1 MAESHISSH
10 SQSPRS
16 LDTSLMVQL
25 ARKITEETEKLDGYF
40 KANGLQDLGFD
51 VNAPG
56 DLPRLPDD
64 IQKSRIEISSAT
76 KQLEFLVRGP
86 RETVRWGIWSYLD
99 TLSLQILTSY
109 GIPNLVPLE
118 GSIALAELQSK
129 TGLDR
134 INLARALRHA
144 MTNKIFQES
153 TPGFIAHTAASKML
167 AQDASLQAWVGLNGE
182 DFLPAGA
189 HTLEALRADPEATSL
204 TRTGF
209 NYAWGTVD
217 KEPMFATFGKDPPR
231 GKRFAEAMA
240 SLTGGE
246 GYEVRYL
253 VDNYDF
259 SEINNNE
266 GTLVDVGG
274 SHGFVCV
281 DLAKKWDKM
290 KFVVQDLAKTI
301 SSAPEPICAD
311 EEVAQR
317 ISLQVHDFF
326 TEQPVKDADVYYFR
340 WILHNYST
348 PYAVKILKNLV
359 PALKPGA
366 RVIINDHCLREP
378 GAENHWDEKVMRSM
392 DLLML
397 TLLNAQERTEKEFE
411 ELFRAADE
419 RFVFKGVSRPEGC
432 RMSIIEA
439 VWHP

>member
-1 MAESHISSH
+1 MAEPHISLGSTL
-10 SQSPRS
+10 S

-25 ARKITEETEKLDGYF
+25 ARKIAEETEKLDEYF
-40 KANGLQDLGFD
+40 KGNGLQDLGFD

-56 DLPRLPDD
+56 DLPKLPDD
-64 IQKSRIEISSAT
+64 IQRSRMEISSAT
-76 KQLEFLVRGP
+76 KQLELLVRGP
-86 RETVRWGIWSYLD
+86 RETVRWA
-99 TLSLQILTSY
+99 
-109 GIPNLVPLE
+109 NLVPLE
-118 GSIALAELQSK
+118 EPIALTELQSK
-129 TGLDR
+129 TSLDR

-144 MTNKIFQES
+144 MTNKFFHEP

-167 AQDASLQAWVGLNGE
+167 AQDASLQAWVGLNGD
-182 DFLPAGA
+182 DFFPAGA
-189 HTLEALRADPEATSL
+189 HTLEALRTDPEATSL
-204 TRTGF
+204 KRTGF
-209 NYAWGTVD
+209 NHAWGTVD

-231 GKRFAEAMA
+231 GKRFAVAMA

-246 GYEVRYL
+246 GYEVHHF
-253 VDNYDF
+253 VDNCDF
-259 SEINNNE
+259 SDVNTNQ
-266 GTLVDVGG
+266 GTLVDIGG

-311 EEVAQR
+311 EGVAQR

-326 TEQPVKDADVYYFR
+326 TEQPVKGADVYYFR

-348 PYAVKILKNLV
+348 PYAIKILKNLV

-397 TLLNAQERTEKEFE
+397 TLLNAQERTEKEFG
-411 ELFRAADE
+411 ELFKTADE
-419 RFVFKGVSRPEGC
+419 RFVFKVSHRDGLLAFDP
-432 RMSIIEA
+432 R
-439 VWHP
+439 VY